1 MQIEA
6 GDIMTEDLTV
16 FSPNDRVK
24 SVLDQMEDLSF
35 DVAPIKISGHIRKYV
50 RRQDIEDTAKTDR
63 IIAHAEPLEE
73 DDLLGSEVP
82 IIDSSPGSRDLLK
95 ILDER
100 DMRFAFILGDGIEG
114 IITHADLN
122 SVHAGVPLYQLI
134 SEYEGAACSLIH
146 NEIEHGRWL
155 SVLDDNRQGD
165 VEDLYQKQTEEDADL
180 RLVDCLNT
188 RQINTIVREYDL
200 VDQLGFEE
208 ERAEEVLDDIEML
221 RNDVMHQRPVVG
233 KHSFSE
239 FVSIVSDLK
248 QVNQALK

>member
-1 MQIEA
+1 MQIQA

-16 FSPNDRVK
+16 FSPEDRVK

-50 RRQDIEDTAKTDR
+50 RRQDIVGAAKTDR
-63 IIAHAEPLEE
+63 IISHAEPLEE
-73 DDLLGSEVP
+73 DDLLGSEIPV
-82 IIDSSPGSRDLLK
+82 IDSSPGSRDLLK

-122 SVHAGVPLYQLI
+122 SVEAGVPLYQLI
-134 SEYEGAACSLIH
+134 SEYEGAACNLIH
-146 NEIEHGRWL
+146 SEIEHGRWL
-155 SVLDDNRQGD
+155 DCLDDNRQGD
-165 VEDLYQKQTEEDADL
+165 VEKLYESQIDEDADL

-188 RQINTIVREYDL
+188 RQINEILREYNL
-200 VDQLGFEE
+200 VSQLGFEE
-208 ERAEEVLDDIEML
+208 EHASEVLDDIETL
-221 RNDVMHQRPVVG
+221 WNDVMHQRPVVG

-239 FVSIVSDLK
+239 FVKIVSDLK
-248 QVNQALK
+248 EMNQALN